1 MGKLI
6 IIAILIAIASKCCAD
21 EDIRW
26 LQEELR
32 HQHNMDEYQHRQE
45 LVNEYNQ
52 EQTQLQWQR
61 TLINQERMLY
71 PDTVLMP
78 PPAIEQPW

>member
-1 MGKLI
+1 MGRLI
-6 IIAILIAIASKCCAD
+6 IIAILIAMAPELRAD
-21 EDIRW
+21 EDTRW
-26 LQEELR
+26 LREELR
-32 HQHNMDEYQHRQE
+32 HQHNMDNYQHQQE

-52 EQTQLQWQR
+52 EQSQLQWQR
-61 TLINQERMLY
+61 TIINQERMLY